1 MSDNDVAVI
10 GMSGRFPG
18 APDLEQFWS
27 RLLAGD
33 DLLTTF
39 TDAELTAA
47 GVPERVLHDSR
58 YVRRSAVLPDAFDFD
73 AEFFGYTRRE
83 GKLLDPQQRI
93 LLEVAWELLE
103 TIGYSGAADEQSVG
117 VFAGASMNTYLTN
130 VVARACDPLS
140 FDGTEMMIANDKDYL
155 TTRISY
161 KLGLTG
167 PSVNVQSGCSTS
179 LVAVHTAVQ
188 SLVAGECDIA
198 LAGGVSVIANSLPG
212 YVFSEGMMFSPDGRC
227 RPFDADASGTMFGD
241 GVGLVALKR
250 LAEAVEDGDQILA
263 VVKGSAVNN
272 DGSDKIGFTAPGF
285 AGQRAVIT
293 EAHAVA
299 GVDADTITLVEA
311 HGTATVLGDPI
322 EFAALSEV
330 FAEGGARPG
339 ECSLGSVKANV
350 GHLAGAA
357 GIAGF
362 IKALLALQH
371 REIPG
376 HPNFSRPNAQIE
388 LAGSP
393 FRIDTVTTAWKP
405 GATPR
410 RAGVSSFG
418 IGGTNAHVVLEEA
431 PVLPGRAVPIAGPRV
446 LAVSAKN
453 VDALRELAGG
463 LADVLEG
470 ADAPDL
476 AAVAYTLRAGRRGF
490 GQRHAVVADNHAAA
504 VAGLRALAAGK
515 AAGPSTAV
523 GADAAAEVS
532 TVPAVSFVFGEVSVV
547 DFRALAGQL
556 PAVAE
561 IAQRSID
568 DALICA
574 EDPLAARVTAGQ
586 VLATLWAESGARPE
600 SVGGTG
606 VGEVL
611 AACFSGVLDEA
622 DVLGLLSW
630 KAGLREEPPVL
641 RPRVPRIPILSAVV
655 GGELPESR
663 ALDPLHWTR
672 DVWEGDRSFTSDGA
686 VVLTIGD
693 MPAVDAALTPVERLL
708 HDAARLWT
716 VGVPVDWSGW
726 FGDEPRRVP
735 LPTHPLNSVRLRID
749 EPDPGSDADAVINR
763 EEKTVEPLL
772 KDVVAMVGEY
782 FDLQPDELD
791 PNLSFAELGVDSMA
805 LLGMLR
811 KVEDRFGC
819 KVALRQLFGDVP
831 TPARLAAYVADHA
844 PADRLPKATQ
854 SEAVAVP
861 SPVVVEQPTGTS
873 SAVERL
879 IAEQLLVMRRQLD
892 VLAGSTSSEAAPTP
906 QPVTEPVVPAR
917 STVPLAPGAR
927 SGASLVET
935 EQRAA
940 YLKLLADR
948 FGTRTKG
955 SKEFAQRFRLL
966 VADSRSS
973 IGFRPTTKEMLY
985 PIVADRGEGA
995 RLWDVDGNEYVD
1007 LTMGWGVHLLGHNPP
1022 MVMSAL
1028 RERLDLGFVLAP
1040 RTELV
1045 EEVAAGLL
1053 ELTGMERVAFLNT
1066 GTEAVMTA
1074 LRIARVS
1081 TGRDDVVMFSTAY
1094 HGHADSVLA
1103 AASYENG
1110 ELGTRPSTAG
1120 IPTAAVQNLKVLE
1133 FGSDEA
1139 LEYIDKHGS
1148 RLAAVLT
1155 EPVALRNPGVQNPEF
1170 LRRVR
1175 EITQRHG
1182 TKLVFDEMVTGFR
1195 CHPAGV
1201 QGLYGIE
1208 ADLATYGKIIG
1219 GGMPLGVIAGR
1230 GGIMD
1235 AIDGG
1240 VWSFGDDSG
1249 PSADSTFFAGTFNQH
1264 PLSMVAAK
1272 AVLDHLRAEGPALQ
1286 RDLDRKT
1293 ELFTAQLAADF
1304 RELEVPIEVRRFSSM
1319 FRFEHEQNLDPLYFN
1334 LLDRGVFVWEM
1345 RNFFLSTAHEQAD
1358 LDHIRAAVRDSVGEL
1373 REHGVLGK
1381 SRSSAVA
1388 LKPAKSVSTLAQRQL
1403 VALDEAGDSAY
1414 QMSVGFWLDG
1424 PLDRDALRGAVLGVV
1439 SRHEALR
1446 STLGVD
1452 GRTLTVHPAADLAPA
1467 DVLLEANCQTDN
1479 ELEAFRNSW
1488 ADLQFDLTNGPVFRA
1503 AVVSTAPERHLL
1515 LLSAHNAAVDGW
1527 SFSVVVND
1535 LAELYNA
1542 SSRGTSADLRPPVQF
1557 RDYVA
1562 WHDRVAT
1569 GPVAA
1574 EDREYWHGLLKDA
1587 PTPKLPLSGK
1597 QAAFPYRAV
1606 RHSFLLDSAFCD
1618 QMRDSA
1624 REQGV
1629 TAFAYLVAAWG
1640 AVLHQVTG
1648 QDDLVVPVASARRPP
1663 ELDDVVGY
1671 CSNLL
1676 PLRLR
1681 MPAGVLAADY
1691 VAEVLE
1697 QLVTGLESQEYPF
1710 ANLIAELAPVGAG
1723 LRSDL
1728 FTTSISFYRQ
1738 VEVPPLE
1745 GLAVSEAGPLPSR
1758 RTGHPLALN
1767 IVEGAD
1773 GYRCD
1778 VELAAD
1784 LLTEE
1789 LAANLPQYYRSLL
1802 SALVTDSDRPLNE
1815 LTHDRNH
1822 LTGDAPS

>member
-39 TDAELTAA
+39 SDAELTAA
-47 GVPERVLHDSR
+47 GVPERVLRDSR
-58 YVRRSAVLPDAFDFD
+58 YVRRSALLPDAFDFD

-103 TIGYSGAADEQSVG
+103 TIGYSGGAGEQTVG

-167 PSVNVQSGCSTS
+167 PSVNVQTGCSTS

-227 RPFDADASGTMFGD
+227 RPFDADAAGTMFGD

-250 LAEAVEDGDQILA
+250 LAEAVEDGDQVLA

-285 AGQRAVIT
+285 AGQRAVIA

-299 GVDADTITLVEA
+299 GVDTDTITLVEA
-311 HGTATVLGDPI
+311 HGTATALGDPI

-376 HPNFSRPNAQIE
+376 HPNFSRPNPQIE

-393 FRIDTVTTAWKP
+393 FRIDTVATAWKP

-410 RAGVSSFG
+410 RAAVSSFG

-431 PVLPGRAVPIAGPRV
+431 PVLPGRAVPAAGPRV
-446 LAVSAKN
+446 LAVSAKS
-453 VDALRELAGG
+453 VGALRELAGG
-463 LADVLEG
+463 LADALAG
-470 ADAPDL
+470 PDAPDL

-490 GQRHAVVADNHAAA
+490 GRRHAVVAEDHAAA
-504 VAGLRALAAGK
+504 VAELRALAAGTD
-515 AAGPSTAV
+515 ASPSTTPTASA
-523 GADAAAEVS
+523 GETS

-630 KAGLREEPPVL
+630 KAGLRDQPPVL

-655 GGELPESR
+655 GDELPESR

-672 DVWEGDRSFTSDGA
+672 DVWEGDRTFTSDGA

-693 MPAVDAALTPVERLL
+693 RPAVGAALTPVERLL

-716 VGVPVDWSGW
+716 AGVPVDWSEW

-772 KDVVAMVGEY
+772 KDVVAMVGGH
-782 FDLQPDELD
+782 FDLRPEKLD

-805 LLGMLR
+805 MLGMLR

-844 PADRLPKATQ
+844 PADRLPKATHMDV
-854 SEAVAVP
+854 VAVP
-861 SPVVVEQPTGTS
+861 SVAVEQPVATS

-892 VLAGSTSSEAAPTP
+892 VLAGSTPSEVAPTP
-906 QPVTEPVVPAR
+906 QSVTEPVVPPRPA
-917 STVPLAPGAR
+917 VPLAPGAR

-955 SKEFAQRFRLL
+955 SKEFAQRFRPL

-1022 MVMSAL
+1022 TVMSAL

-1120 IPTAAVQNLKVLE
+1120 IPAAAVKNIKVLE

-1139 LEYIDKHGS
+1139 LEYIDKHGP

-1182 TKLVFDEMVTGFR
+1182 TKLIFDEMVTGFR

-1286 RDLDRKT
+1286 RGLDRKT
-1293 ELFTAQLAADF
+1293 ELFTDQLNADF
-1304 RELEVPIEVRRFSSM
+1304 RELEVPIEVRRFSSL

-1358 LDHIRAAVRDSVGEL
+1358 VDHIRAAVRDSVSEL

-1381 SRSSAVA
+1381 GRTA
-1388 LKPAKSVSTLAQRQL
+1388 LPVSPVSTVKPVSTLAQRQL
-1403 VALDEAGDSAY
+1403 VALDDGGDSAY

-1424 PLDRDALRGAVLGVV
+1424 PLDREALRGAVLGVV
-1439 SRHEALR
+1439 ARHESLR

-1452 GRTLTVHPAADLAPA
+1452 GRTLTVHQPPA
-1467 DVLLEANCQTDN
+1467 DVLIEASCPTDE

-1488 ADLQFDLTNGPVFRA
+1488 ADLQFDLTNGPVFHA
-1503 AVVSTAPERHLL
+1503 ALVRTAPERHLL

-1542 SSRGTSADLRPPVQF
+1542 SCRGTSAELQPAVQF
-1557 RDYVA
+1557 REYVA
-1562 WHDRVAT
+1562 WHDQAAA
-1569 GPVAA
+1569 GPVAT

-1587 PTPKLPLSGK
+1587 PTPKLPLSGRP
-1597 QAAFPYRAV
+1597 APFPYRAV
-1606 RHSFLLDSAFCD
+1606 RNSFLLDSAFCD
-1618 QMRDSA
+1618 QMRNSA

-1640 AVLHQVTG
+1640 AVLHRVTG

-1710 ANLIAELAPVGAG
+1710 ANLIADFAPVGAG

-1738 VEVPPLE
+1738 VEVPPME

-1789 LAANLPQYYRSLL
+1789 LAANLPQYYRNLL
-1802 SALVTDSDRPLNE
+1802 SAMVADSERPLNE